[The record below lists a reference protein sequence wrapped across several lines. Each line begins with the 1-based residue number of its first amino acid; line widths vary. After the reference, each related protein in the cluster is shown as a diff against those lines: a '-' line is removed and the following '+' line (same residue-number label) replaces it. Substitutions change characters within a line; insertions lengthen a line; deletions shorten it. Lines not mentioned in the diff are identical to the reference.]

1 MSDGDILTMF
11 RCQSQIER
19 R

>member
-1 MSDGDILTMF
+1 MF

-19 R
+19 K

>member
-1 MSDGDILTMF
+1 MF

>member
-1 MSDGDILTMF
+1 MDCEILTMF

>member
-1 MSDGDILTMF
+1 MF

-19 R
+19 EYL

>member
-1 MSDGDILTMF
+1 MYNCEILTIF